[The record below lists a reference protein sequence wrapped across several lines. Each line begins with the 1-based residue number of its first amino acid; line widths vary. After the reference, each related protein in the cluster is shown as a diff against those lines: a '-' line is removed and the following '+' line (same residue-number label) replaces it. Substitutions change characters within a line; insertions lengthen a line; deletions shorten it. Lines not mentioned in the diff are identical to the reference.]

1 MTVEEAKALVLREG
15 LAGEN
20 TPEEA
25 AFILLHFGNDLGK
38 ERMADLLRALNII
51 CSGLQGETIMDR
63 GLASALWTLGN
74 SSNDCLF
81 AHNKYGHQWRDGEMD
96 EVLEL
101 IMAVEGVFY
110 GVPSE
115 GLRIKAKD

>member
-15 LAGEN
+15 LADEN
-20 TPEEA
+20 TPEDA
-25 AFILLHFGNDLGK
+25 AFILLHSGDDLGQ
-38 ERMADLLRALNII
+38 ERMRKLLNALKIVCN
-51 CSGLQGETIMDR
+51 GLRGETNMDR
-63 GLASALWTLGN
+63 SLASALWTLGN
-74 SSNDCLF
+74 SSNDCIF
-81 AHNKYGHQWRDGEMD
+81 AHNKYGHHWRDGAMD